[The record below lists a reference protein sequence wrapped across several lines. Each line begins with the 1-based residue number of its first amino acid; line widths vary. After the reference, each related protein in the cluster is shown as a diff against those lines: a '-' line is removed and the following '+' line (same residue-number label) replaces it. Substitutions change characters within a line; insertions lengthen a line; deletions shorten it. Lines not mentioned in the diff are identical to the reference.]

1 MNRRQFLKAA
11 AALAAATQV
20 PMVLGKSTLPP
31 WEGWP
36 APWNGSD
43 YTLMFSSDKGLGVYG
58 LNEGYAVKLFMAK
71 DKANFLAWLAPECKW
86 IRGARL
92 GKKLGVTFRDG
103 PVTGDGIRI
112 TPGEIFCERKGGIVN
127 FVGDV

>member
-20 PMVLGKSTLPP
+20 PMALGKSTLPP
-31 WEGWP
+31 WKGWP

-58 LNEGYAVKLFMAK
+58 LNEEYAVKLFMAE

-86 IRGARL
+86 VKGARL
-92 GKKLGVTFRDG
+92 GKKLGVTSLG
-103 PVTGDGIRI
+103 ELVGDSINL
-112 TPGEIFCERKGGIVN
+112 TPGEIFRERRGDMMH
-127 FVGDV
+127 FVED